1 MPTTPRFE
9 WDDAKNAENRRK
21 HGIGFEEAAEI
32 FNRSVLTR
40 ADDRH
45 HGEVREIGFGFLDNG
60 VVAAV
65 AHTDRD
71 GVIRTISA
79 RKATERERN
88 LFHAYLE
95 RTLG

>member
-1 MPTTPRFE
+1 MSSELRFE

-21 HGIGFEEAAEI
+21 HGIGFGDAAEI
-32 FNRSVLTR
+32 FNGPVMTR
-40 ADDRH
+40 ADDRRY
-45 HGEVREIGFGFLDNG
+45 GEMREISFGFLGTG

-71 GVIRTISA
+71 GVIRIISA

-88 LFHAYLE
+88 LFYAYLE
-95 RTLG
+95 RALG

>member
-32 FNRSVLTR
+32 FNGPVLTR

-71 GVIRTISA
+71 GVIRMIGA

-95 RTLG
+95 RALG